1 MLTIMIRP
9 IRFERIFFWILTL
22 VLCGCQSE
30 EASRMGAL
38 KAAIEK
44 KFSSVEGDFALAL
57 MEIEGKKSLLYV
69 NEKEMFHAA
78 STMKTPVMIEV
89 YKQAAL
95 GGLAIEDSIL
105 VKNTF
110 YSIVDSSTYSL
121 NPEEDSEQTLYSLIG
136 QPVAVG
142 DLAYKMI
149 IESSN
154 LATNLLIEYVGAQ
167 NCTQTMRNLGAPTIE
182 VLRGVED
189 SKAYQKGLN
198 NVTSAYDQLMIYEK
212 LAKGKVV
219 TPAACDSMIAI
230 LMDQRFKDIIPARLP
245 AEVKVAH
252 KTGWITGVHH
262 DAGIVF
268 LPDGRKYVL
277 VLLSKNVKD
286 SEKAINML
294 ATVSELV
301 YHFMTN
307 QPLPEKDT
315 P

>member
-1 MLTIMIRP
+1 MLTII
-9 IRFERIFFWILTL
+9 IQSKRFLKFFSWITLLFIAGCHSDESARI
-22 VLCGCQSE
+22 
-30 EASRMGAL
+30 GAL

-44 KFSSVEGDFALAL
+44 KFKSVEGDFGLAL
-57 MEIEGKKSLLYV
+57 MEIDGKESLLYV

-95 GGLAIEDSIL
+95 GGLRIEDSIL
-105 VKNTF
+105 VKNIF
-110 YSIVDSSTYSL
+110 YSIVDSSTYQL
-121 NPEEDSEQTLYSLIG
+121 NPEEDSEQTLYALIG
-136 QPVAVG
+136 QPVSVG
-142 DLAYKMI
+142 DLVYKMI

-167 NCTQTMRNLGAPTIE
+167 NCTQTMRNLGAPTIQ

-189 SKAYQKGLN
+189 SKAFQKGLN
-198 NVTSAYDQLMIYEK
+198 NATSAYDQLMIYEK
-212 LAKGKVV
+212 LAKGEVV

-230 LMDQRFKDIIPARLP
+230 LLDQRFNDIIPARLP

-268 LPDGRKYVL
+268 LPDGRKYIL

-286 SEKAINML
+286 SEKGINML

-307 QPLPEKDT
+307 KPLPEKDVN
-315 P
+315 